1 MSVRFGGPG
10 ESGSGWGF
18 ATPSS
23 DEPEINLI
31 PFIDV
36 LLVVLIFLML
46 STTYNKYSQL
56 KINLPTANA
65 EKAREFPREVHVGVS
80 ANGDY
85 SVDNEALQG
94 HGLRALATALRAS
107 AQGGSA
113 GTPVLIVSADANATH
128 QSVMTAIE
136 AARLVGISQVTFA
149 LQSSATPG
157 AE

>member
-1 MSVRFGGPG
+1 MSMRFGASS
-10 ESGSGWGF
+10 ESTGLSF
-18 ATPSS
+18 AANQI

-46 STTYNKYSQL
+46 STTYNKYTQL

-65 EKAREFPREVHVGVS
+65 EKVREFPREVHVGVS

-94 HGLRALATALRAS
+94 RGLRALATALRAS
-107 AQGGSA
+107 AQSGASA
-113 GTPVLIVSADANATH
+113 TPVLIVSADANASH

-149 LQSSATPG
+149 LQSPSTRG
-157 AE
+157 AD

>member
-1 MSVRFGGPG
+1 MSIRFGT
-10 ESGSGWGF
+10 SGDGSSGLSF
-18 ATPSS
+18 ASRRR

-46 STTYNKYSQL
+46 STTYNKYTQL
-56 KINLPTANA
+56 KITLPTANA
-65 EKAREFPREVHVGVS
+65 EKAREFPREIHVGVS
-80 ANGDY
+80 AGGDY
-85 SVDNEALQG
+85 SVDNEALPG
-94 HGLRALATALRAS
+94 RGLRALTTALRAS
-107 AQGGSA
+107 IQGT

-136 AARLVGISQVTFA
+136 AARLAGISQVTFA
-149 LQSSATPG
+149 LQAPTAPG

>member
-1 MSVRFGGPG
+1 MSMRFGG
-10 ESGSGWGF
+10 SGDEASGLGF
-18 ATPSS
+18 GSHKG

-36 LLVVLIFLML
+36 LLVVLIFLMM
-46 STTYNKYSQL
+46 STTYNKYTQL

-65 EKAREFPREVHVGVS
+65 EKAREFPREVHVGVN

-94 HGLRALATALRAS
+94 RGLRALTTALRAS
-107 AQGGSA
+107 AQGT

-136 AARLVGISQVTFA
+136 AARLVGINQVTFA
-149 LQSSATPG
+149 LQSPNSPG
-157 AE
+157 AD

>member
-1 MSVRFGGPG
+1 MSLRFGA
-10 ESGSGWGF
+10 SGDRSSGLGF
-18 ATPSS
+18 ASHQS

-46 STTYNKYSQL
+46 STTYNKYTQL

-80 ANGDY
+80 ASGDY

-94 HGLRALATALRAS
+94 RGLRALAVALRAS
-107 AQGGSA
+107 AQSGGT

-136 AARLVGISQVTFA
+136 AARLVGINQVTFA
-149 LQSSATPG
+149 LQSPATPG
-157 AE
+157 AD